1 MTLPYPLLARGKII
15 DTDMSL
21 GQNYAPGLEG
31 AEKIEA
37 LERRIKAYQESEMS
51 NAVAV
56 RNQVVLTLFPLLK
69 DGVSIEDGIS
79 RATLISDFI
88 LNGSTSVYE
97 EADLRLKLLNG
108 YEQIRQLLN
117 DLGVPIPILESTSSV
132 WEHTLHAL
140 VAYLEKCPPSAG
152 K

>member
-56 RNQVVLTLFPLLK
+56 RNQVVLTLFPLLVQY
-69 DGVSIEDGIS
+69 GSSIEEGIS
-79 RATLISDFI
+79 HAGRISKFI
-88 LNGSTSVYE
+88 LDGE
-97 EADLRLKLLNG
+97 LPI
-108 YEQIRQLLN
+108 EQLS
-117 DLGVPIPILESTSSV
+117 PT
-132 WEHTLHAL
+132 
-140 VAYLEKCPPSAG
+140 PPRAPG
-152 K
+152 E